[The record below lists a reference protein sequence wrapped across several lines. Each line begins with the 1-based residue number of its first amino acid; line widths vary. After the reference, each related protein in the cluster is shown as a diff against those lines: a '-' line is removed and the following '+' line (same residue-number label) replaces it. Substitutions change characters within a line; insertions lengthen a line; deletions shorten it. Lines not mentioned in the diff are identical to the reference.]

1 MEKNCCLPY
10 KILCHIGSSSH
21 QQFCKN
27 SVITMS
33 EEMSWA
39 NRDDESEGVLEPNP
53 TWLVPVVLGR
63 VHVRTKRTPLPSFL
77 SIKIILSGLR
87 NHQNIFV
94 PLATSL
100 WWYINISSH
109 CYLFLCAANA
119 YLKFKLYIYDRKQ
132 SALWPQVHTWYLL
145 REPRVYP
152 CKFFLPGVNFYRF
165 NAKNWQFTV

>member
-87 NHQNIFV
+87 YQKNFFA

-100 WWYINISSH
+100 WWYINIFPIVTFSCALQMLISNSSFIFMTESNQL
-109 CYLFLCAANA
+109 YNLKLFKSRWIFWRHPNQTQQ
-119 YLKFKLYIYDRKQ
+119 KLASY
-132 SALWPQVHTWYLL
+132 T
-145 REPRVYP
+145 
-152 CKFFLPGVNFYRF
+152 
-165 NAKNWQFTV
+165 